1 MLVKYIFGIKCFTF
15 FNIYY
20 KIFIL
25 KVHILFEKE
34 LIMEKEIVQIIATQL
49 GKKVE
54 DIKLESKL
62 IQDLGADSLDIV
74 ELLMKLEDE
83 YGITIPDQDAANLVT
98 IGDVVK
104 FMESQN
110 IK

>member
-1 MLVKYIFGIKCFTF
+1 MQDKIIK
-15 FNIYY
+15 
-20 KIFIL
+20 
-25 KVHILFEKE
+25 
-34 LIMEKEIVQIIATQL
+34 MIASKL

-54 DIKLESKL
+54 DVTLKSRL
-62 IQDLGADSLDIV
+62 IEDLGADSLDIV
-74 ELLMKLEDE
+74 ELLMMLEDE
-83 YGITIPDQDAANLVT
+83 YGITIPDQDAMNMST